1 MSNLVGSTLG
11 SHHILEQIGFGGMA
25 SVYIAYQPGLE
36 RLVAIKVL
44 PEQYAQNAKF
54 MERFAQEARI
64 IARLE
69 HPNII
74 PIYNFDNHDGIAY
87 LTMRYVQA
95 GTVKEIMSQGTL
107 SLVDAARIIVD
118 IAAALDYAHAQGVIH
133 RDVKPANI
141 LVDKTGHAYLTDFG
155 IAKLLEATADLTS
168 TGASMGTPA
177 YMAPEQTLNQLV
189 TPRTDVYSLG
199 VMLYEMLTGYLPF
212 DADTAMATAL
222 MHVNAPMPSLRE
234 FNPALPVALEPIIE
248 KALAK
253 DPADRYSTAG
263 ELAKA
268 FAGVAIDTANGA
280 SPAGAATTASDDS
293 TTTKPPHQL
302 LKLAAEAAAG
312 KHTEEVTR
320 QVLEQVR
327 RKLLA
332 AQRRRLLRWAPW
344 VLGGLALAAL
354 VIGLL
359 QARNETEQVKLAS
372 AQTST
377 AAVTQLVGQLALA
390 QTAAATDNDPGARA
404 TADALQTQLAIIG
417 VEATSVPTSTPTR
430 TPTAT
435 RTATN
440 TSTATATR
448 TFRPPD
454 TATPAPTPTAAFA
467 LGSIPTAG
475 PGEAGVVRGQ
485 VLYRSAPVANARVIL
500 RQTST
505 GIEFGTAITDP
516 NGQFT
521 FPGAPPGTWTI
532 SATAGDGLNSMF
544 YGGYQIGSSCDFFVG
559 RARTTWTFS
568 TGVKEDASFILCL
581 VRTSGFQITSPV
593 PDTPFPGLIIS
604 WTAVEGATNYDLGVQ
619 DITDLFQ
626 PPLAEDHLVQP
637 FFDFTQKLGGDPTIS
652 GHCYLIR
659 VVAFGGNGPIA
670 TTTGQAC
677 RQ

>member
-74 PIYNFDNHDGIAY
+74 PIYNFDNHNGIAY

-95 GTVKEIMSQGTL
+95 GTVKEIMGHGPL
-107 SLVDAARIIVD
+107 SLADAARIVVD

-141 LVDKTGHAYLTDFG
+141 LVDKAGHAYLTDFG

-189 TPRTDVYSLG
+189 TPQTDVYSLG
-199 VMLYEMLTGYLPF
+199 VMLYEMMTGHLPF

-222 MHVNAPMPSLRE
+222 MHVNTPMPPPRLY
-234 FNPALPVALEPIIE
+234 NPAIPVALDPIIE

-253 DPADRYSTAG
+253 DPANRYATAG
-263 ELAKA
+263 DLAKA
-268 FAGVAIDTANGA
+268 FAGVAMNTANGA
-280 SPAGAATTASDDS
+280 SLAGATTTASDDA
-293 TTTKPPHQL
+293 TTTKPPRQL

-327 RKLLA
+327 RKQLA

-344 VLGGLALAAL
+344 VLAGLAVAVL

-359 QARNETEQVKLAS
+359 QAWNETEQVRLAS

-377 AAVTQLVGQLALA
+377 AAVAQLVGQLANA
-390 QTAAATDNDPGARA
+390 QTAAAGGSDLGARA
-404 TADALQTQLAIIG
+404 TADALQTQLAFVG
-417 VEATSVPTSTPTR
+417 VEATDAPTSTPTR

-440 TSTATATR
+440 TPTVTR
-448 TFRPPD
+448 TLRPPD
-454 TATPAPTPTAAFA
+454 TATPLPTSTAAFA
-467 LGSIPTAG
+467 LGSIPTAA

-485 VLYRSAPVANARVIL
+485 VVYLSAPVANARVIL

-505 GIEFGTAITDP
+505 GIEFGTATTDA
-516 NGQFT
+516 NGQFA

-532 SATAGDGLNSMF
+532 SATTGDGLTSMF
-544 YGGYQIGSSCDFFVG
+544 YGGYQIGSSCDYFVG

-568 TGVKEDASFILCL
+568 TGVKEDAPLILCL
-581 VRTSGFQITSPV
+581 VRTGGFQITSPL
-593 PDTPFPGLIIS
+593 PDAPFPGLIIS
-604 WTAVEGATNYDLGVQ
+604 WTPVEGATNYDLGVQ
-619 DITDLFQ
+619 DITDPFQ

-670 TTTGQAC
+670 TTTTQSC

>member
-1 MSNLVGSTLG
+1 
-11 SHHILEQIGFGGMA
+11 
-25 SVYIAYQPGLE
+25 
-36 RLVAIKVL
+36 
-44 PEQYAQNAKF
+44 
-54 MERFAQEARI
+54 
-64 IARLE
+64 
-69 HPNII
+69 
-74 PIYNFDNHDGIAY
+74 NHDGIAY

-107 SLVDAARIIVD
+107 SLVDAAKIIVD

-141 LVDKTGHAYLTDFG
+141 LVDKAGHAYLTDFG

-177 YMAPEQTLNQLV
+177 YMAPEQTLNQLI

-222 MHVNAPMPSLRE
+222 MHVNAPMPSLRQS
-234 FNPALPVALEPIIE
+234 NPALPAALEPIIE

-268 FAGVAIDTANGA
+268 FAGVAINTANGA
-280 SPAGAATTASDDS
+280 SPAGATTTASDDA

-332 AQRRRLLRWAPW
+332 AQRKRLLRWMPW
-344 VLGGLALAAL
+344 VIGGLALAAL

-359 QARNETEQVKLAS
+359 QARNETVQVRLAS

-377 AAVTQLVGQLALA
+377 AAVAQLVGQLATA
-390 QTAAATDNDPGARA
+390 QVAAAGGSDPGARA

-435 RTATN
+435 RTATR
-440 TSTATATR
+440 TATATR
-448 TFRPPD
+448 TSRPPD
-454 TATPAPTPTAAFA
+454 TATP
-467 LGSIPTAG
+467 
-475 PGEAGVVRGQ
+475 
-485 VLYRSAPVANARVIL
+485 
-500 RQTST
+500 
-505 GIEFGTAITDP
+505 
-516 NGQFT
+516 
-521 FPGAPPGTWTI
+521 
-532 SATAGDGLNSMF
+532 
-544 YGGYQIGSSCDFFVG
+544 
-559 RARTTWTFS
+559 
-568 TGVKEDASFILCL
+568 
-581 VRTSGFQITSPV
+581 
-593 PDTPFPGLIIS
+593 
-604 WTAVEGATNYDLGVQ
+604 
-619 DITDLFQ
+619 
-626 PPLAEDHLVQP
+626 
-637 FFDFTQKLGGDPTIS
+637 
-652 GHCYLIR
+652 
-659 VVAFGGNGPIA
+659 
-670 TTTGQAC
+670 
-677 RQ
+677 

>member
-11 SHHILEQIGFGGMA
+11 SHHVLEQIGFGGMA

-141 LVDKTGHAYLTDFG
+141 LVDKAGHAYLTDFG

-177 YMAPEQTLNQLV
+177 YMAPEQTLNQPI

-222 MHVNAPMPSLRE
+222 MHVNAPMPPLRLSS
-234 FNPALPVALEPIIE
+234 PALPAALDPIIE

-253 DPADRYSTAG
+253 DPADRYAAAG
-263 ELAKA
+263 DLAKA
-268 FAGVAIDTANGA
+268 FAEVAINTVNGA
-280 SPAGAATTASDDS
+280 SLAGATTTASDDA

-344 VLGGLALAAL
+344 VLAGLAVAVL

-359 QARNETEQVKLAS
+359 QAWNETEQVRLAS

-377 AAVTQLVGQLALA
+377 AAVAQLVGQLATA
-390 QTAAATDNDPGARA
+390 QAAIEGGGPGARA

-435 RTATN
+435 RTAT
-440 TSTATATR
+440 STATATR
-448 TFRPPD
+448 TSRPPD
-454 TATPAPTPTAAFA
+454 TATPLPTPTAAFA
-467 LGSIPTAG
+467 LGAIPTAG

-485 VLYRSAPVANARVIL
+485 VVYLSAPVFGARVIL

-505 GIEFGTAITDP
+505 GIEFGTATTDP

-521 FPGAPPGTWTI
+521 FQGVPPGTWTI
-532 SATAGDGLNSMF
+532 SATAGGGLDSMF
-544 YGGYQIGSSCDFFVG
+544 YGGYQIGSSCDYFVG

-568 TGVKEDASFILCL
+568 TGVKEDAPLILCL
-581 VRTSGFQITSPV
+581 VRVGGFQITSPV
-593 PDTPFPGLIIS
+593 PDVPFPGLIIS